1 MLKLDNHLVLQM
13 LIGGAFS
20 HSGMSNEPLCTCL
33 IGIQGS
39 LRELSWKP
47 FGCLTSYKASSS
59 SQLQSRDCRVCIMD
73 PECWGLKLKTPIE
86 FWKPFRPCCQT
97 LPQAPGNPSRM
108 VVHVCCQKIRHGWI
122 LIWKQTSFGLT
133 VFLEHCLVE
142 EGLKSKCCRFCNL
155 HWACSDQRLYF
166 DPTVDFMFVCV
177 PHTKASVWCDTDMT
191 LINQSGSKVYNG
203 ICRKMLTGSGNKVP
217 VRQKGL
223 QS

>member
-1 MLKLDNHLVLQM
+1 M

-33 IGIQGS
+33 IGTQGS

-47 FGCLTSYKASSS
+47 FGCLTSYKALSS
-59 SQLQSRDCRVCIMD
+59 SQLQSRDFRFCIMD
-73 PECWGLKLKTPIE
+73 PEC
-86 FWKPFRPCCQT
+86 
-97 LPQAPGNPSRM
+97 RM

-142 EGLKSKCCRFCNL
+142 EALKSKCCRFCNL
-155 HWACSDQRLYF
+155 HCACSDQRLYF

-177 PHTKASVWCDTDMT
+177 PHTKASVWCDTD
-191 LINQSGSKVYNG
+191 KP
-203 ICRKMLTGSGNKVP
+203 KWF
-217 VRQKGL
+217 KGL
-223 QS
+223 QWNLQKNVDRLWKQSPGKTKRSTIIARDGLQW